1 MVKELNNNKIT
12 KNRTNKIN
20 DFFNLTFNANY
31 IKKLLLNEINIRNY
45 NILKIKD
52 KNNKNNDNKEKNN
65 KENNEVN
72 TLISISNSYII
83 ITKFIELLLNDI
95 IKETIPYCKKDI
107 TDTIFILSF
116 NDLKYGI
123 NNSDLLKSNFIIQL
137 LEYNDKYTYQSE
149 VLSYEAL
156 KNYILTINKCIRLEN
171 DAYRFLIYL
180 IYYNISLFLKTS
192 YEIMKCFNKT
202 KITSKIINGSWNII
216 YKDKFLDHLLVEMD
230 ILIKLIDD
238 YKVEEEKKLEEK
250 KIELFKEYYNENKKL
265 PNDDEIYKN
274 WNIGKFIINL
284 KLGNNEKIRKQ
295 IEDILKIKINLFDED
310 EKNKYLNNINKK

>member
-1 MVKELNNNKIT
+1 MTKELNNKKII
-12 KNRTNKIN
+12 KNRSNKIN

-45 NILKIKD
+45 NITKINKD
-52 KNNKNNDNKEKNN
+52 KNDDKEINNN
-65 KENNEVN
+65 
-72 TLISISNSYII
+72 ISISNSYII

-107 TDTIFILSF
+107 TETIYILSF
-116 NDLKYGI
+116 NDIKYGI
-123 NNSDLLKSNFIIQL
+123 NNSELLKSNFFIQL
-137 LEYNDKYTYQSE
+137 IDYNDKYTYQSDII
-149 VLSYEAL
+149 SFDAI

-202 KITSKIINGSWNII
+202 QITSKIINTSWNIM
-216 YKDKFLDHLLVEMD
+216 YKDKFLNHLLVEMD

-250 KIELFKEYYNENKKL
+250 KIELCKEFYNEKKKL
-265 PNDDEIYKN
+265 PDENDVYKN
-274 WNIGKFIINL
+274 WKIGKFIINI
-284 KLGNNEKIRKQ
+284 KLGKYENKEKIEEIFKT
-295 IEDILKIKINLFDED
+295 KINLFTEE
-310 EKNKYLNNINKK
+310 EKNKYLSKLEKDKK

>member
-1 MVKELNNNKIT
+1 MTKELNNKKII
-12 KNRTNKIN
+12 KNRSNKIN

-45 NILKIKD
+45 NITKINKD
-52 KNNKNNDNKEKNN
+52 KNDDKEINNN
-65 KENNEVN
+65 
-72 TLISISNSYII
+72 ISISNSYII

-107 TDTIFILSF
+107 TETIYILSF
-116 NDLKYGI
+116 NDIKYGI
-123 NNSDLLKSNFIIQL
+123 NNSELLKSNFFIQL
-137 LEYNDKYTYQSE
+137 IDYNDKYTYQSDII
-149 VLSYEAL
+149 SFDAI

-202 KITSKIINGSWNII
+202 QITSKIINTSWNIM
-216 YKDKFLDHLLVEMD
+216 YKDKFLNHLLVETD

-250 KIELFKEYYNENKKL
+250 KIELCKEFYNEKKKL
-265 PNDDEIYKN
+265 PDENDVYKN
-274 WNIGKFIINL
+274 WKIGKFIINI
-284 KLGNNEKIRKQ
+284 KLGKYENKEKIEEIFKT
-295 IEDILKIKINLFDED
+295 KINLFTEE
-310 EKNKYLNNINKK
+310 EKNKYLSKLEKDKK